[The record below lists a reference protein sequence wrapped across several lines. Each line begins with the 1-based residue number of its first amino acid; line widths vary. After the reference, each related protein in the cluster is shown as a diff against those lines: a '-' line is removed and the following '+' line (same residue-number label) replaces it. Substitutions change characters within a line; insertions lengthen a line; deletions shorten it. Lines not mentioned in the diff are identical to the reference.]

1 MRRFDL
7 PFGLGRDGLPTSTA
21 AELGDVHRRTRRARI
36 AVAGIAL
43 TLLAACYVLARTLD
57 VLPTTYFAE
66 STGGVVVL
74 DLSTSVDAVKSQR
87 AHRVLR
93 TFAETEGRVGLVV
106 FSDSAYEM
114 FPPDTR
120 SEELRPLLRFFD
132 PVARRPDFRRFGGG
146 RRRGFGDDDR
156 DRPREME
163 TPWSLSFRGGTRIS
177 TGLVEARRIVER
189 EKDRNLAVLLMSDLD
204 NSGFDGSVLTEEIVN
219 YRRAGIDLRVIPLFP
234 GPDDRAFFE
243 GLVGKDAMVSEI
255 ELLRNRQ
262 VRQSQTLVGAF
273 PWLLIS
279 FAGAL
284 LVLLALNERWLGR
297 VSWSV
302 AR

>member
-1 MRRFDL
+1 MSRLDTSV
-7 PFGLGRDGLPTSTA
+7 GRPGLPTTA
-21 AELGDVHRRTRRARI
+21 AGELGGVHRRTRRIRLALAAG
-36 AVAGIAL
+36 AVV
-43 TLLAACYVLARTLD
+43 LLAGCFFLARSLD

-74 DLSTSVDAVKSQR
+74 DLSTSVDAVKAQR

-120 SEELRPLLRFFD
+120 SEELRPLLRFFE
-132 PVARRPDFRRFGGG
+132 PQGPNRPDFRRFS
-146 RRRGFGDDDR
+146 RRRADDER
-156 DRPREME
+156 AAPRELE

-189 EKDRNLAVLLMSDLD
+189 EADPSLSVLLLSDLD
-204 NSGFDGSVLTEEIVN
+204 NSGFDSSILTEELVA
-219 YRRAGIDLRVIPLFP
+219 YRRANINLRVIPLFP
-234 GPDDRAFFE
+234 APEDRAFFE
-243 GLVGKDAMVSEI
+243 SLVGKGAFIGDV
-255 ELLRNRQ
+255 ELLQNRQ
-262 VRQSQTLVGAF
+262 VRQNQTLVGAF
-273 PWLLIS
+273 PWALGG
-279 FAGAL
+279 FAVAL
-284 LVLLALNERWLGR
+284 LALLALNERWLGR
-297 VSWSV
+297 LSWSP